1 MEKLKPNFSCR
12 KRNFYFR
19 GLTVVSRGL
28 KVVQPRPKAEAGHS
42 DQGWTFRPRLAVRPR
57 KWKCLLRHEKLCWRF
72 SMSRTKLKIGPRILF
87 FWRRGLD
94 LRLSLNLSLW
104 SELQHCKSS
113 LKVSRSSTENSRPA
127 FSRIKD
133 QRSKLTSEAALL
145 YSLNKN
151 Y

>member
-1 MEKLKPNFSCR
+1 MQSIDYYSIVLKYRLRITVPRAYFERLQDMEKLKPNFSCR

-28 KVVQPRPKAEAGHS
+28 KAVHS

-87 FWRRGLD
+87 FWGRGLN
-94 LRLSLNLSLW
+94 LRLGLNLSLR
-104 SELQHCKSS
+104 SELQHCKNS
-113 LKVSRSSTENSRPA
+113 LKVSRSSTENSRP
-127 FSRIKD
+127 
-133 QRSKLTSEAALL
+133 
-145 YSLNKN
+145 
-151 Y
+151 